1 MPVRWTSKEELKFI
15 KGVSRGKTFE
25 QLSLKHDRSVSALE
39 LRLKKIIFDS
49 INKKISANEISRM
62 LNIPVDKVNQYYY
75 SYTDFLESKGQLQQQ
90 AKKTKTETKTKSE
103 SENKRERE
111 KEKQKQKQR
120 VKKDDSIQVKLL
132 KQENKL
138 YKKLLSDVT
147 VKKYLNKMYKNKKLN
162 PQSRK
167 ILEALIKT
175 GLY

>member
-25 QLSLKHDRSVSALE
+25 QLSIKHDRSVSALE

-49 INKKISANEISRM
+49 INKKIGTNEVSRM
-62 LNIPVDKVNQYYY
+62 LNISVDKVNQYYY
-75 SYTDFLESKGQLQQQ
+75 SYTDFLESKGQLQQ
-90 AKKTKTETKTKSE
+90 AKIKTKTKTKDKSE
-103 SENKRERE
+103 SEKRQKTK
-111 KEKQKQKQR
+111 KE
-120 VKKDDSIQVKLL
+120 DSIQVKLL

-138 YKKLLSDVT
+138 YRKLLSDIT